1 MTRCKRVHHEGG
13 TALYCTNRFINN
25 AVYNST
31 RGAADVTLKTST
43 LDRLRVCE
51 VLGVSIEASEELRE
65 HFRSGFATFPILS
78 NAQLE
83 ALFRIR
89 STLEARGLF
98 ARERR
103 KPEET
108 TISPPKK
115 IPGAIRCPYHA
126 DRVPSLWIRSYPGK
140 PGEYAFR
147 CHGCGAKGVY
157 LPARQVLLRKAQGSS
172 SSGEAPEEPWVFQN
186 RFAPRGL
193 FINPVTGESRPGS
206 LIQRRDYPTAPRR
219 INRSG
224 LQTSAET
231 RPVTSAETRPVV
243 APIRLVE
250 TPSDAE
256 TNPRPAEVSTHLQEP
271 YKAQEA
277 KRGLYLPLPSWEA
290 VNARKRQGAI
300 YRIQDGKRLEGGD
313 GISHSRKELRSKR
326 RRDRTSKV
334 ESYLAEQGLSLEDPV
349 DLPPTHEL
357 ATQRFESMGDT
368 APTRQMLSLKNGCKF
383 DTGFKPVGL
392 SQRVIV
398 DIDRASAYQDLSGEE
413 TRALLAD
420 LHAIAKAELGSRV
433 DHVDVKLTSN
443 DGFHI
448 ELWFQIAFDE
458 RGFFTPHN
466 KALLRAFASRA
477 RARIGRGGQI
487 DENVWTPAA
496 LARLPGW
503 RWCKRDRRFFLVR
516 YLESGD
522 NLQPGACN
530 GRE

>member
-1 MTRCKRVHHEGG
+1 MGSVPNVGLMAQKAEEYGSHDKTFEIAAAGTVRVIDASGSVLMEH
-13 TALYCTNRFINN
+13 
-25 AVYNST
+25 AV
-31 RGAADVTLKTST
+31 
-43 LDRLRVCE
+43 E
-51 VLGVSIEASEELRE
+51 
-65 HFRSGFATFPILS
+65 SGDIWRA
-78 NAQLE
+78 
-83 ALFRIR
+83 
-89 STLEARGLF
+89 
-98 ARERR
+98 
-103 KPEET
+103 
-108 TISPPKK
+108 
-115 IPGAIRCPYHA
+115 C
-126 DRVPSLWIRSYPGK
+126 
-140 PGEYAFR
+140 
-147 CHGCGAKGVY
+147 
-157 LPARQVLLRKAQGSS
+157 QVK
-172 SSGEAPEEPWVFQN
+172 
-186 RFAPRGL
+186 
-193 FINPVTGESRPGS
+193 
-206 LIQRRDYPTAPRR
+206 D
-219 INRSG
+219 
-224 LQTSAET
+224 
-231 RPVTSAETRPVV
+231 
-243 APIRLVE
+243 APIRDWVKLAV
-250 TPSDAE
+250 TRARATGAPAVFWLDAARPHDAE
-256 TNPRPAEVSTHLQEP
+256 LIT
-271 YKAQEA
+271 
-277 KRGLYLPLPSWEA
+277 
-290 VNARKRQGAI
+290 
-300 YRIQDGKRLEGGD
+300 
-313 GISHSRKELRSKR
+313 
-326 RRDRTSKV
+326 KV

-503 RWCKRDRRFFLVR
+503 RWCKRDRRFFLVH
-516 YLESGD
+516 
-522 NLQPGACN
+522 P
-530 GRE
+530 